1 MNFLFIVT
9 LLIYL
14 KHYLILF
21 LKPVPRWCMDYELYS
36 LCKRKP
42 GFEIPVAF
50 GDSVVDFPG
59 TCTVQ

>member
-1 MNFLFIVT
+1 MNFLFIVS

-21 LKPVPRWCMDYELYS
+21 LKPVPRWCMDYELFS

-42 GFEIPVAF
+42 GFEIPVVF

>member
-1 MNFLFIVT
+1 M
-9 LLIYL
+9 
-14 KHYLILF
+14 F